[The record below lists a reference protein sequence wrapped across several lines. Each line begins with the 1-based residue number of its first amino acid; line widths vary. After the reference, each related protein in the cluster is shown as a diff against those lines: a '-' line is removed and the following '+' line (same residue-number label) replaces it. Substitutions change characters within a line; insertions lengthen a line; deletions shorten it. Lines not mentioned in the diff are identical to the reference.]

1 MPYSQQTTSDEF
13 DLELQLN
20 DESAIDD
27 VTTAQAYSD
36 SCSTCTTFTAGTGN
50 RSTVCCAC

>member
-20 DESAIDD
+20 DDMPIDD
-27 VTTAQAYSD
+27 VTIAQGYSA
-36 SCSTCTTFTAGTGN
+36 CNSTCTTFTAGTGN